1 MKNVCFGHLD
11 LEIRICFEFGASKF
25 EFKIYMDLNYVKKLR
40 EDTGLSVMECKKA
53 IEEADGDFEK
63 AKTILKEKERVLA
76 AKKTAAETKEG
87 LIEAYIHSNGK
98 IGVLLELSCQTDFVA
113 RNGDFKKLARDLAMQ
128 IAACDPADPE
138 TLLSQPFIK
147 DASRTVGDLLQENI
161 AKTGENI
168 KVVRF
173 SRFHI

>member
-1 MKNVCFGHLD
+1 MNLWFVSNLVLRNSNF
-11 LEIRICFEFGASKF
+11 KF
-25 EFKIYMDLNYVKKLR
+25 MDINNVKKLR

-53 IEEADGDFEK
+53 VEEAAGDFEK
-63 AKTILKEKERVLA
+63 AMAILKAKESVLA
-76 AKKTAAETKEG
+76 AKKTGVETREG
-87 LIEAYIHSNGK
+87 LVEAYIHSNGK

-113 RNGDFKKLARDLAMQ
+113 RNSDFKKLARDLAMQ
-128 IAACDPADPE
+128 IAACDPADLE

-147 DASRTVGDLLQENI
+147 DASKTVGDLLQESI

-168 KVVRF
+168 KVGRF